1 MASRLFVISTGMS
14 AGTLRGFLEILG
26 RVSVNSLYYHVFD
39 AKLRLERGDND
50 FSAWFESLGLTD
62 LAREM
67 QSLDPYTYT
76 LEGLRKRIM
85 VLGRSYDR
93 H

>member
-1 MASRLFVISTGMS
+1 MS
-14 AGTLRGFLEILG
+14 I
-26 RVSVNSLYYHVFD
+26 NSLYYHMFD
-39 AKLRLERGDND
+39 AKLRLERGEND
-50 FSAWFESLGLTD
+50 FSAWFRGLGLEA

-67 QSLDPYTYT
+67 HSLDPYTYT

-85 VLGRSYDR
+85 VLGRAYDR